1 MRAAPLRPASPRLA
15 PLLPAPLLMAA
26 PALLTFGVFFAVP
39 LAMTGVLSVYA
50 FVTSGAFGPDLTAAN
65 YGEVLL
71 DPYYREVF
79 LRTYLV
85 ALATTAISVAIGTPE
100 AYVIH
105 RMGARWRGLLLL
117 VVIGPLLVSAVI
129 RTFGWMVIL
138 GNSGLVNRALLGAGL
153 VDRPVGMMFTSGAV
167 VLGLV
172 HVLTPFLV
180 LSVWASLAR
189 LDPAIEQAAVSL
201 GASRWVVFF
210 RVVLPNVAPGV
221 LSGSLIV
228 FCMAASAFA
237 TPLMLGGK
245 RIPVVSGSIYT
256 EFLSTLNWPLGAAL
270 AVVLLLVNL
279 LLVLAYNGFVER
291 RYLAR
296 LG

>member
-1 MRAAPLRPASPRLA
+1 MSAPS
-15 PLLPAPLLMAA
+15 LLV
-26 PALLTFGVFFAVP
+26 FGVFFAIP
-39 LAMTGVLSVYA
+39 LALTALLSLYE
-50 FVTSGAFGPDLTAAN
+50 FVTSGSFGPALTGAN
-65 YGEVLL
+65 YADVLL

-85 ALATTAISVAIGTPE
+85 ALATTVISVVVGTPE

-105 RMGARWRGLLLL
+105 RMLPRWRGLLLL

-138 GNSGLVNRALLGAGL
+138 GNSGLLNRALLGAGL
-153 VDRPVGMMFTSGAV
+153 IRQPIGMMFTSGAV

-189 LDPAIEQAAVSL
+189 LDPAVERAAISL
-201 GASRWVVFF
+201 GASRLTVFF

-228 FCMAASAFA
+228 FCMAASSFA

-245 RIPVVSGSIYT
+245 RIPVASGAIYA

-270 AVVLLLVNL
+270 AVVLLAVNL
-279 LLVLAYNGFVER
+279 LLILLYNAFMER
-291 RYLAR
+291 RFVAR

>member
-1 MRAAPLRPASPRLA
+1 MNRLA
-15 PLLPAPLLMAA
+15 PLLMSTPALVVFGLFFAAPL
-26 PALLTFGVFFAVP
+26 AL
-39 LAMTGVLSVYA
+39 TGVLSLYG
-50 FVTSGAFGPDLTAAN
+50 FITAGTFDPTPTVAN
-65 YGEVLL
+65 YQDVVT
-71 DPYYREVF
+71 DSYYHEVF
-79 LRTYLV
+79 LRTYLI
-85 ALATTAISVAIGTPE
+85 ALATTVLSVVIGTPE

-105 RMGARWRGLLLL
+105 RMQPRWRGLLLL

-138 GNSGLVNRALLGAGL
+138 GNSGLLNRALVSSGL
-153 VDRPVGMMFTSGAV
+153 IGRPIGMMFTSGAV

-172 HVLTPFLV
+172 HVLMPFLV

-189 LDPAIEQAAVSL
+189 LDPALERAAVSL
-201 GASRWVVFF
+201 GASRLTVFL
-210 RVVLPNVAPGV
+210 RVVLPNVVPGV

-228 FCMAASAFA
+228 FCMAASSFA

-245 RIPVVSGSIYT
+245 RIPVVSGAIYT

-270 AVVLLLVNL
+270 AFVLLGINL
-279 LLVLAYNGFVER
+279 LGILGYNRFMER
-291 RYLAR
+291 RYVAR

>member
-1 MRAAPLRPASPRLA
+1 MRRLA
-15 PLLPAPLLMAA
+15 PLLMNGPVLLV
-26 PALLTFGVFFAVP
+26 FGVFFAAP
-39 LAMTGVLSVYA
+39 LALTVLLSAYA
-50 FVTSGAFGPDLTAAN
+50 FVASGTYDPTLTAEN
-65 YGEVLL
+65 YRDVVG

-79 LRTYLV
+79 LRTYWI
-85 ALATTAISVAIGTPE
+85 ALATTVIAVVIGTPE

-105 RMGARWRGLLLL
+105 RMRPRWRGLLLL

-138 GNSGLVNRALLGAGL
+138 GNSGLLNRLLLGAGL
-153 VDRPVGMMFTSGAV
+153 IGRPIGMMFTSGAV

-189 LDPAIEQAAVSL
+189 LDPALENAAVSL
-201 GASRWVVFF
+201 GASRAAVFF

-228 FCMAASAFA
+228 FCMAASSFA

-270 AVVLLLVNL
+270 AVVLLLINL
-279 LLVLAYNGFVER
+279 LLILLYNGVMER
-291 RYLAR
+291 RFVAR

>member
-1 MRAAPLRPASPRLA
+1 MRRFAPLVMS
-15 PLLPAPLLMAA
+15 A
-26 PALLTFGVFFAVP
+26 PALLVFGLFFAAP
-39 LAMTGVLSVYA
+39 LVMTGVLSVYV
-50 FVTSGAFGPDLTAAN
+50 FVTSGTYDPTLTAGN
-65 YGEVLL
+65 YGDVLG

-85 ALATTAISVAIGTPE
+85 ALATTVISVVIGTPE
-100 AYVIH
+100 AYIIH
-105 RMGARWRGLLLL
+105 RMQPRWRGLLLL
-117 VVIGPLLVSAVI
+117 MVIGPLLVSAVI

-138 GNSGLVNRALLGAGL
+138 GNSGLLNRALLGAGL
-153 VDRPVGMMFTSGAV
+153 IGRPVGMMFTSGAV

-189 LDPAIEQAAVSL
+189 LDPAMERAAISL
-201 GASRWVVFF
+201 GASRVTVFV

-228 FCMAASAFA
+228 FCMAASSFA
-237 TPLMLGGK
+237 TPLMLGGS
-245 RIPVVSGSIYT
+245 RIPVMSGAIYT

-270 AVVLLLVNL
+270 AIVLLAGNL
-279 LLVLAYNGFVER
+279 LLILSYSNFMER
-291 RYLAR
+291 RFMAR

>member
-1 MRAAPLRPASPRLA
+1 MTRGNAGRLA
-15 PLLPAPLLMAA
+15 PALMSA
-26 PALLTFGVFFAVP
+26 PALLVFGVFFAAP
-39 LAMTGVLSVYA
+39 LVLTGLLSVYA
-50 FVTSGAFGPDLTAAN
+50 FVASSGTFEPTVTGEN
-65 YGEVLL
+65 YSNVLF

-85 ALATTAISVAIGTPE
+85 ALATAAISVAIGTPE

-105 RMGARWRGLLLL
+105 RMQPRWRGLLLL
-117 VVIGPLLVSAVI
+117 MVIGPLLVSAVI
-129 RTFGWMVIL
+129 RTFGWMVVL
-138 GNSGLVNRALLGAGL
+138 GNTGLLNQILLATGL
-153 VDRPVGMMFTSGAV
+153 IQRPVGMMFTSGAV
-167 VLGLV
+167 ILGLV

-189 LDPAIEQAAVSL
+189 LDPAIERAAVSL
-201 GASRWVVFF
+201 GASRLTVFF

-228 FCMAASAFA
+228 FCMAASSFA

-245 RIPVVSGSIYT
+245 RIPLVSGTIYT

-270 AVVLLLVNL
+270 AVVLLAANL
-279 LLVLAYNGFVER
+279 LLILCYNNFMER
-291 RYLAR
+291 RFVAR

>member
-1 MRAAPLRPASPRLA
+1 ML
-15 PLLPAPLLMAA
+15 
-26 PALLTFGVFFAVP
+26 G
-39 LAMTGVLSVYA
+39 
-50 FVTSGAFGPDLTAAN
+50 
-65 YGEVLL
+65 

-85 ALATTAISVAIGTPE
+85 ALATTVISVVIGTPE
-100 AYVIH
+100 AYIIH
-105 RMGARWRGLLLL
+105 RMQPRWRGLLLL
-117 VVIGPLLVSAVI
+117 MVIGPLLVSAVI

-138 GNSGLVNRALLGAGL
+138 GNSGLLNRALLDAGL
-153 VDRPVGMMFTSGAV
+153 IGRPIGMMFTSGAV

-189 LDPAIEQAAVSL
+189 LDPAMERAAISL
-201 GASRWVVFF
+201 GASRVTVFI

-228 FCMAASAFA
+228 FCMAASSFA
-237 TPLMLGGK
+237 TPLMLGGS
-245 RIPVVSGSIYT
+245 RIPVMSGAIYT

-270 AVVLLLVNL
+270 AIVLLASNL
-279 LLVLAYNGFVER
+279 LLILCYSNFMER
-291 RYLAR
+291 RFVAR

>member
-1 MRAAPLRPASPRLA
+1 MCGPALLMFGIFFAAPL
-15 PLLPAPLLMAA
+15 
-26 PALLTFGVFFAVP
+26 LLTA
-39 LAMTGVLSVYA
+39 VLSLYGFLA
-50 FVTSGAFGPDLTAAN
+50 AGTFAPELTAEN
-65 YGEVLL
+65 YVDVLF

-79 LRTYLV
+79 LRTYLI
-85 ALATTAISVAIGTPE
+85 ALATTVFAVLIGTPE

-105 RMGARWRGLLLL
+105 RMQSRWRGLLLL

-138 GNSGLVNRALLGAGL
+138 GNSGLVNRALLGAG
-153 VDRPVGMMFTSGAV
+153 VIGRPIGMMFTSGAV

-180 LSVWASLAR
+180 LSVWASLAQ
-189 LDPAIEQAAVSL
+189 LDPAIERAAVSL
-201 GASRWVVFF
+201 GASRMTVFW

-228 FCMAASAFA
+228 FCMAASSFA
-237 TPLMLGGK
+237 TPVMLGGK
-245 RIPVVSGSIYT
+245 RNPVVSGAIYT

-270 AVVLLLVNL
+270 AVVLLAINL
-279 LLVLAYNGFVER
+279 SLILGYNAIMER
-291 RYLAR
+291 RFVAR

>member
-1 MRAAPLRPASPRLA
+1 M
-15 PLLPAPLLMAA
+15 
-26 PALLTFGVFFAVP
+26 
-39 LAMTGVLSVYA
+39 
-50 FVTSGAFGPDLTAAN
+50 
-65 YGEVLL
+65 
-71 DPYYREVF
+71 
-79 LRTYLV
+79 
-85 ALATTAISVAIGTPE
+85 
-100 AYVIH
+100 
-105 RMGARWRGLLLL
+105 
-117 VVIGPLLVSAVI
+117 I

-138 GNSGLVNRALLGAGL
+138 GNSGLLNRVLLGAGL
-153 VDRPVGMMFTSGAV
+153 IGRPLGIMFTSGAV

-189 LDPAIEQAAVSL
+189 LDPALERAAVSL
-201 GASRWVVFF
+201 GASRLTVFF

-228 FCMAASAFA
+228 FCMAASSFA

-245 RIPVVSGSIYT
+245 RIPVVSGAIYT

-270 AVVLLLVNL
+270 AVVLLAANL
-279 LLVLAYNGFVER
+279 LLVLFYNTIMER
-291 RYLAR
+291 RFVAR

>member
-1 MRAAPLRPASPRLA
+1 MRRLA
-15 PLLPAPLLMAA
+15 PLLMSG
-26 PALLTFGVFFAVP
+26 PALLVFGVFFAAP
-39 LAMTGVLSVYA
+39 LVLTGLLSVHV
-50 FVTSGAFGPDLTAAN
+50 FVASGTYDPTLTTEN
-65 YGEVLL
+65 YGNVVD

-79 LRTYLV
+79 LRTYWI
-85 ALATTAISVAIGTPE
+85 ALATTVISVVIGTPE

-105 RMGARWRGLLLL
+105 RMQPRWRGLLLL

-138 GNSGLVNRALLGAGL
+138 GNSGLLNRILVSAGL
-153 VDRPVGMMFTSGAV
+153 IARPMGMMFSSGAV
-167 VLGLV
+167 VLGLG

-189 LDPAIEQAAVSL
+189 LDPALERAAVSL
-201 GASRWVVFF
+201 GASRSTVFF

-228 FCMAASAFA
+228 FCTAASSFA

-245 RIPVVSGSIYT
+245 RVPVVSGAIYT

-270 AVVLLLVNL
+270 AVVLLAVNL
-279 LLVLAYNGFVER
+279 VLVLFYNGLVER
-291 RYLAR
+291 RFVAR

>member
-1 MRAAPLRPASPRLA
+1 MRRLA
-15 PLLPAPLLMAA
+15 PLLMSAPSLLV
-26 PALLTFGVFFAVP
+26 FSVFFAIP
-39 LAMTGVLSVYA
+39 LALTALLSLYA
-50 FVTSGAFGPDLTAAN
+50 FVTSGSFGPALTGAN
-65 YGEVLL
+65 YADVLL

-85 ALATTAISVAIGTPE
+85 ALATTVISVVVGTPE

-105 RMGARWRGLLLL
+105 RMQPRWRGLLLL
-117 VVIGPLLVSAVI
+117 MVIGPLLVSAVI

-138 GNSGLVNRALLGAGL
+138 GNSGLLNRALLGAGL
-153 VDRPVGMMFTSGAV
+153 IRQPIGMMFTSGAV

-172 HVLTPFLV
+172 HVLTQFLV

-189 LDPAIEQAAVSL
+189 LDPAVERAAVSL
-201 GASRWVVFF
+201 GASRLTVFF

-228 FCMAASAFA
+228 FCMAASSFA

-245 RIPVVSGSIYT
+245 RIPVASGAIYA

-270 AVVLLLVNL
+270 AVVLLAINL
-279 LLVLAYNGFVER
+279 LLILFYNAFMER
-291 RYLAR
+291 RFVAR

>member
-1 MRAAPLRPASPRLA
+1 MNRLA
-15 PLLPAPLLMAA
+15 PLLMSTPALVVFGLFFAAPL
-26 PALLTFGVFFAVP
+26 AL
-39 LAMTGVLSVYA
+39 TGVLSVYG
-50 FVTSGAFGPDLTAAN
+50 FITAGTFDPTPTVAN
-65 YGEVLL
+65 YQDVIT
-71 DPYYREVF
+71 DSYYHEVF
-79 LRTYLV
+79 LRTYLI
-85 ALATTAISVAIGTPE
+85 ALATTVLSVVIGTPE

-105 RMGARWRGLLLL
+105 RMQPRWRGLLLL

-138 GNSGLVNRALLGAGL
+138 GNSGLLNRALVSSGL
-153 VDRPVGMMFTSGAV
+153 IGRPIGMMFTSGAV

-172 HVLTPFLV
+172 HVLMPFLV

-189 LDPAIEQAAVSL
+189 LDPALERAAVSL
-201 GASRWVVFF
+201 GASRLTVFL
-210 RVVLPNVAPGV
+210 RVVLPNVVPGV

-228 FCMAASAFA
+228 FCMAASSFA

-245 RIPVVSGSIYT
+245 RIPVVSGAIYT

-270 AVVLLLVNL
+270 AFVLLGINL
-279 LLVLAYNGFVER
+279 LGILGYNRFMER
-291 RYLAR
+291 RYVAR

>member
-1 MRAAPLRPASPRLA
+1 MTRGGAGRLA
-15 PLLPAPLLMAA
+15 PALMST
-26 PALLTFGVFFAVP
+26 PALLVFGVFFAAP
-39 LAMTGVLSVYA
+39 LVLTGLLSVYA
-50 FVTSGAFGPDLTAAN
+50 FVASSGTVEPTVTGEN
-65 YGEVLL
+65 YSNVLL

-100 AYVIH
+100 AYVIY
-105 RMGARWRGLLLL
+105 RMQPRWRGLLLL
-117 VVIGPLLVSAVI
+117 MVIGPLLVSAVI
-129 RTFGWMVIL
+129 RTFGWMVVL
-138 GNSGLVNRALLGAGL
+138 GNTGLLNQILLATGLVE
-153 VDRPVGMMFTSGAV
+153 RPVRMMFSSGAV
-167 VLGLV
+167 ILGLV

-189 LDPAIEQAAVSL
+189 LDPAIERAAVSL
-201 GASRWVVFF
+201 GASRITVFF

-228 FCMAASAFA
+228 FCMAASSFA

-245 RIPVVSGSIYT
+245 RIPLVSGAIYT

-270 AVVLLLVNL
+270 AVVLLATNL
-279 LLVLAYNGFVER
+279 LLILCYNNFMER
-291 RYLAR
+291 RFVAR

>member
-1 MRAAPLRPASPRLA
+1 MRRLA
-15 PLLPAPLLMAA
+15 PLLMSA
-26 PALLTFGVFFAVP
+26 PALLVFGVFFASP
-39 LAMTGVLSVYA
+39 LVLTGLLSAYV
-50 FVTSGAFGPDLTAAN
+50 FVTSGSYDPTLTTEN
-65 YGEVLL
+65 YGDVLS

-85 ALATTAISVAIGTPE
+85 ALATTVISVVIGTPE

-105 RMGARWRGLLLL
+105 RMQPRWRGLLLL

-138 GNSGLVNRALLGAGL
+138 GNSGLLNRALLSAGL
-153 VDRPVGMMFTSGAV
+153 IGRPIGMMFTSGAV

-189 LDPAIEQAAVSL
+189 LDPAIERAAMSL
-201 GASRWVVFF
+201 GASRFTVFF

-228 FCMAASAFA
+228 FCMAASSFA

-245 RIPVVSGSIYT
+245 RIPVVSGAIYT

-270 AVVLLLVNL
+270 AVVLLAVNL
-279 LLVLAYNGFVER
+279 VLILFYTNFMER
-291 RYLAR
+291 RFVAR

>member
-1 MRAAPLRPASPRLA
+1 MTRLA
-15 PLLPAPLLMAA
+15 PLLMSM
-26 PALLTFGVFFAVP
+26 PALLVFGVFFAVP
-39 LAMTGVLSVYA
+39 LAMTGLLSVYS
-50 FVTSGAFGPDLTAAN
+50 FVTAGTYDPALTATN
-65 YGEVLL
+65 YASVLS

-85 ALATTAISVAIGTPE
+85 ALATTVISVAIGTPE
-100 AYVIH
+100 AYIIH
-105 RMGARWRGLLLL
+105 RMQPRWRGLLLL

-129 RTFGWMVIL
+129 RTFGWIVIL
-138 GNSGLVNRALLGAGL
+138 GNTGLLNRALLATGL
-153 VDRPVGMMFTSGAV
+153 IERPVRMMFTTGAV

-189 LDPAIEQAAVSL
+189 LDPAMERAAVSL
-201 GASRWVVFF
+201 GASRVTVFF

-228 FCMAASAFA
+228 FCMAASSFA
-237 TPLMLGGK
+237 TPQMLGGP
-245 RIPVVSGSIYT
+245 RIPVMSGAIYT
-256 EFLSTLNWPLGAAL
+256 EFLSTLNWPLGSAL
-270 AVVLLLVNL
+270 AVVLLAGNL
-279 LLVLAYNGFVER
+279 LLILGYSKFMER
-291 RYLAR
+291 RFVAR

>member
-1 MRAAPLRPASPRLA
+1 MRRV
-15 PLLPAPLLMAA
+15 APLLMSG
-26 PALLTFGVFFAVP
+26 PALLVFGVFFAAP
-39 LAMTGVLSVYA
+39 LVLTGLLSIHV
-50 FVTSGAFGPDLTAAN
+50 FVASGTYDPTLTAEN
-65 YGEVLL
+65 YGDVVG

-79 LRTYLV
+79 LRTYWV
-85 ALATTAISVAIGTPE
+85 ALATTAISVVIGTPE

-105 RMGARWRGLLLL
+105 RMQPRWRGLLLL
-117 VVIGPLLVSAVI
+117 LVIGPLLVSAVI

-138 GNSGLVNRALLGAGL
+138 GNSGLLNRVLLGAGL
-153 VDRPVGMMFTSGAV
+153 IARPMGMMFTSGAV
-167 VLGLV
+167 ILGLV

-189 LDPAIEQAAVSL
+189 LDPALEPAAVSL
-201 GASRWVVFF
+201 GASRFTVFF

-228 FCMAASAFA
+228 FCTAASSFA

-245 RIPVVSGSIYT
+245 RIPVVSGAIYT

-270 AVVLLLVNL
+270 AVVLLAVNL
-279 LLVLAYNGFVER
+279 VLVLVYNGLVER
-291 RYLAR
+291 RFVAR

>member
-1 MRAAPLRPASPRLA
+1 MRRLA
-15 PLLPAPLLMAA
+15 PLLMSG
-26 PALLTFGVFFAVP
+26 PALGVFGVFFAAP
-39 LAMTGVLSVYA
+39 LLMTGLLSIHP
-50 FVTSGAFGPDLTAAN
+50 FVASGTYDPALTAAN
-65 YGEVLL
+65 YGDVVG

-79 LRTYLV
+79 LRTYWV
-85 ALATTAISVAIGTPE
+85 ALATTAISVVIGTPE

-105 RMGARWRGLLLL
+105 RMQPRWRGLLLL

-138 GNSGLVNRALLGAGL
+138 GNSGLLNRVLMSAGL
-153 VDRPVGMMFTSGAV
+153 IGRPLGMMFTSGAV

-189 LDPAIEQAAVSL
+189 LDPAVERAAVSL
-201 GASRWVVFF
+201 GASRATVFF

-228 FCMAASAFA
+228 FCMAASSFA

-245 RIPVVSGSIYT
+245 RIPVVSGAIYT

-270 AVVLLLVNL
+270 AVVLLAVNL
-279 LLVLAYNGFVER
+279 LLILSYNSVVER
-291 RYLAR
+291 RFLAR